1 MKKILFIS
9 TLFILSCGESGP
21 SACDCAKL
29 EKKHMDSKL
38 ETLTKTTEEQREIEA
53 DWSNKLEPCNQI
65 INEDEEFGKK
75 KQDCLMMLIKAE
87 NETEESQ

>member
-1 MKKILFIS
+1 MSAVCFWTSIVILERTLRIFEELKK
-9 TLFILSCGESGP
+9 TLPKGGLREV
-21 SACDCAKL
+21 
-29 EKKHMDSKL
+29 
-38 ETLTKTTEEQREIEA
+38 EQREIEA

-65 INEDEEFGKK
+65 INEDEEFGEK